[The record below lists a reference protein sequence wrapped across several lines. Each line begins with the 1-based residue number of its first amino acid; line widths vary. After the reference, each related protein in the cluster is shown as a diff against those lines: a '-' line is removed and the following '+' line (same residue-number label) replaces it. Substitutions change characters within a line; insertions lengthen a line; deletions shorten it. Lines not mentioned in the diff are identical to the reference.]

1 MNYSIIIPA
10 FVLAGFLAFAFI
22 KAGIH
27 KLRTPDS
34 KLIEGGWG
42 WVKDAPKGTTKFIGI
57 AELLGGLGVIL
68 SPIAVLVFNFD
79 WAQPVG
85 ALAAGGLATIM
96 VLANLLHISRKEFK
110 YTWKPGVMLLVV
122 SVAATILLWLFPTS

>member
-79 WAQPVG
+79 WAQPIGV
-85 ALAAGGLATIM
+85 LAAGGLATIM
-96 VLANLLHISRKEFK
+96 VLANLLHIIRKEFK

-122 SVAATILLWLFPTS
+122 SVTATILLALFPTS